1 MARQS
6 GPPPCS
12 TSSSCSKMSRR
23 GSRQSS
29 SSSSSSSSLSQ
40 HGQGKSTS
48 ARDRPGSSS
57 AVRTHSHD
65 PAHLHC
71 CRGAQRT
78 RSRGFP
84 AGRPGGAG
92 RRARRYQD
100 HRGATTKPPSR
111 VQASILQGA
120 RLGAG
125 WVKGTSAARTD
136 DGLGRVDTRIGRAK
150 RTAVITT
157 STCSSG
163 DARTGPASDNGKRAL
178 PCWDEHAWPG
188 SRLKDRRGAGGM
200 HVGWGPCAS
209 SADLSRAR
217 PTRKEKAA
225 KKMAPPPFQ
234 FRGGALLFSGLQP

>member
-1 MARQS
+1 MIRHTFTVAE
-6 GPPPCS
+6 GP
-12 TSSSCSKMSRR
+12 K
-23 GSRQSS
+23 G
-29 SSSSSSSSLSQ
+29 
-40 HGQGKSTS
+40 H
-48 ARDRPGSSS
+48 
-57 AVRTHSHD
+57 AVV
-65 PAHLHC
+65 
-71 CRGAQRT
+71 
-78 RSRGFP
+78 GFP
-84 AGRPGGAG
+84 PGGQAG
-92 RRARRYQD
+92 QAGGRA
-100 HRGATTKPPSR
+100 ATKITEEPLPSLHPGL
-111 VQASILQGA
+111 QASILQGA

-217 PTRKEKAA
+217 PAREEKAA

-234 FRGGALLFSGLQP
+234 FRGSALLPACNPDAAKRLKP